1 METVG
6 KNTTLGVETQVT
18 TTQKYDTRFSFAY
31 QVGAGIE
38 VAKNL
43 VVGVSF
49 YDLGQAKV
57 QGERTVKTKTLNDNV
72 TNTNT
77 SFEEYGQVHP
87 VMIMGRI
94 GFSF

>member
-6 KNTTLGVETQVT
+6 KGNIGNIESQVT
-18 TTQKYDTRFSFAY
+18 TTQKYDNAFSFAY
-31 QVGAGIE
+31 QVGAGFE

-49 YDLGQAKV
+49 YDLGKAQVKGD
-57 QGERTVKTKTLNDNV
+57 QIVKTKSIINNETT
-72 TNTNT
+72 TNNNYNT
-77 SFEEYGQVHP
+77 YGTIRP
-87 VMIMGRI
+87 VMILGRI